1 MKKECVSD
9 MYNVYNSKERAER
22 AKEDMIIKKYYES
35 MTPDQYKEGIQNA
48 IKMTEERCVKAY
60 EKELIRIT
68 NNYNESIRNTTLIA
82 MDTLAT
88 EMIYEIG
95 RLLECYVK
103 EPENLDQKIDLVQ
116 GIYETAMTSI
126 EEYASHKYKNDKQAQ
141 KAFAKKK
148 KTIQKLFGID
158 RKE

>member
-1 MKKECVSD
+1 
-9 MYNVYNSKERAER
+9 
-22 AKEDMIIKKYYES
+22 
-35 MTPDQYKEGIQNA
+35 
-48 IKMTEERCVKAY
+48 
-60 EKELIRIT
+60 
-68 NNYNESIRNTTLIA
+68 
-82 MDTLAT
+82 
-88 EMIYEIG
+88 MIYEIG

>member
-35 MTPDQYKEGIQNA
+35 MTPDQYKQGIQSA
-48 IKMTEERCVKAY
+48 IKMTEERYMKAY

-82 MDTLAT
+82 MDT
-88 EMIYEIG
+88 
-95 RLLECYVK
+95 
-103 EPENLDQKIDLVQ
+103 
-116 GIYETAMTSI
+116 
-126 EEYASHKYKNDKQAQ
+126 
-141 KAFAKKK
+141 
-148 KTIQKLFGID
+148 
-158 RKE
+158 